1 LQDGTRT
8 DPSTFI
14 SEGDE
19 LHPSMET
26 SPPKLNYE
34 FIYTDV
40 ILLAA
45 FNDEKESTTVGKESP
60 ASAFA
65 LVKIL
70 YRYIE
75 TIRKASRNTSRKNSD
90 QIPN

>member
-1 LQDGTRT
+1 
-8 DPSTFI
+8 
-14 SEGDE
+14 
-19 LHPSMET
+19 MET

-34 FIYTDV
+34 FVYTDV
-40 ILLAA
+40 ILLAV
-45 FNDEKESTTVGKESP
+45 FNDEKESTTGKESP

-75 TIRKASRNTSRKNSD
+75 TIRKTSRNTSRKNSD
-90 QIPN
+90 QATI

>member
-1 LQDGTRT
+1 LQDGTRI

-34 FIYTDV
+34 FVYTDV
-40 ILLAA
+40 ILLAV
-45 FNDEKESTTVGKESP
+45 FNDEKESTTGKESP

-75 TIRKASRNTSRKNSD
+75 TIRKTSRNTSRKNSD
-90 QIPN
+90 QATI